1 MLQTIDE
8 QGVRELR
15 LARPPV
21 NALDTAL
28 IESLADAVRSAPAA
42 GAHAIVLSG
51 EPGIFSA
58 GLDVPALLRLD
69 RAGMRRTFAALG
81 RAQEAIARSPVPVI
95 AAITGHAPAGGTVL
109 VLHCDYRV
117 MAEGSFTVGLNEVA
131 VGLTPGVLLHHAYAR
146 LVGEGRAAVLLTRG
160 ALLDPQY
167 ALTCG
172 LVDEVCAP
180 ADVVPRA
187 HAYAQQLLA
196 LPAAA
201 MRVTRATAR
210 AALIALFDADD
221 GTFAD
226 SATELWFSAE
236 TQARLGALFARKA

>member
-1 MLQTIDE
+1 MLQTIDSE
-8 QGVRELR
+8 GVRELR

-28 IESLADAVRSAPAA
+28 IEALADAVQAAPAA

-51 EPGIFSA
+51 QPGIFSA

-69 RAGMRRTFAALG
+69 AAGMRCAFTALG
-81 RAQEAIARSPVPVI
+81 RAQEAIARSTVPVI

-117 MAEGSFTVGLNEVA
+117 MADGPFTMGLNEVA
-131 VGLTPGVLLHHAYAR
+131 VGLTPGPLLHKAYAR

-160 ALLDPQY
+160 AMLEPQ
-167 ALTCG
+167 AARACG

-180 ADVVPRA
+180 GDVVPRA

-196 LPAAA
+196 LPSQA
-201 MRVTRATAR
+201 MRTTRDTAR
-210 AALIALFDADD
+210 AALVGLFEEDD

-226 SATELWFSAE
+226 RATELWFSPE
-236 TQARLGALFARKA
+236 TQMHLKSLFARK

>member
-1 MLQTIDE
+1 MLETIDE

-28 IESLADAVRSAPAA
+28 IESLADAVQSAPAA
-42 GAHAIVLSG
+42 GARAIVLSG
-51 EPGIFSA
+51 QPGIFSA
-58 GLDVPALLRLD
+58 GLDVPALLRID
-69 RAGMRRTFAALG
+69 RAGMRGLFEALG
-81 RAQEAIARSPVPVI
+81 RAQEVIARSPVPVI

-117 MAEGSFTVGLNEVA
+117 MAEGPFTLGLNEVA
-131 VGLTPGVLLHHAYAR
+131 VGLTPGALLHHAYAR
-146 LVGEGRAAVLLTRG
+146 LVGEGRAGVLLTRG
-160 ALLDPQY
+160 AMLDPQY
-167 ALTCG
+167 ALACG
-172 LVDEVCAP
+172 LVDEICAP

-196 LPAAA
+196 LPSAA
-201 MRVTRATAR
+201 MRATRDTAR
-210 AALIALFDADD
+210 AALIALFDEDD

-236 TQARLGALFARKA
+236 TQVRLKALFAKK